1 MTQLEQTV
9 IIISHKITIKKKITF
24 LEFPDGPAV
33 RTLHFHCRGH
43 NRFCPW
49 SGTKIQQATQEKK
62 RRELLRVPLRS
73 QGYCGAGTRFKK
85 KQGPE
90 FMMINRLFSPK
101 KIHS

>member
-62 RRELLRVPLRS
+62 RVGEWGGIAL
-73 QGYCGAGTRFKK
+73 KK

>member
-62 RRELLRVPLRS
+62 RVGEWGGIAL
-73 QGYCGAGTRFKK
+73 KK
-85 KQGPE
+85 NKGQ
-90 FMMINRLFSPK
+90 NL
-101 KIHS
+101 

>member
-62 RRELLRVPLRS
+62 RVGEW
-73 QGYCGAGTRFKK
+73 GGNRFKK